1 MSTAGI
7 AAGALVAGT
16 SIANVLLRDGR
27 KLGTIIPNVV
37 VEEVHTDTLTI
48 TDHPVEQG
56 APITDHAFKNPAELS
71 MRIGWSSSSV
81 ALDAVV
87 SSVVDSVKAGKL
99 TTPKIKTVRDIY
111 EDLLKLQASR
121 KPFDVSTGK
130 RLYKDMLI
138 KSISTTT
145 DASSENSLVVSVVLR
160 QIIIVQTKA
169 AKLKPE
175 TQKNPAKTASAV
187 ERGVIQPRMA
197 ETAGSF
203 MNFLNFF
210 SR

>member
-1 MSTAGI
+1 MTGALTSI
-7 AAGALVAGT
+7 AAGAIAAGGT
-16 SIANVLLRDGR
+16 IANVLLRDGR

-56 APITDHAFKNPAELS
+56 APITDHAFMNPAELS
-71 MRIGWSSSSV
+71 MRIGWSSSSL
-81 ALDAVV
+81 ALDSVV

-99 TTPKIKTVRDIY
+99 TAPKIKTVRDLY

-145 DASSENSLVVSVVLR
+145 DASTENALVVSVVLR
-160 QIIIVQTKA
+160 QVILVKTRAVQ
-169 AKLKPE
+169 L
-175 TQKNPAKTASAV
+175 QKESQKFPSKTAPSV
-187 ERGVIQPRMA
+187 ERGLVKPIEVTTPWALKDMLVTR
-197 ETAGSF
+197 
-203 MNFLNFF
+203 
-210 SR
+210 

>member
-7 AAGALVAGT
+7 AAGAIAAGT
-16 SIANVLLRDGR
+16 TVANVLLRDGR

-71 MRIGWSSSSV
+71 MRIGWSSSSL
-81 ALDAVV
+81 ALDTVV
-87 SSVVDSVKAGKL
+87 SSVIDSVKAGKL

-145 DASSENSLVVSVVLR
+145 DASSENALVVSVVLR
-160 QIIIVQTKA
+160 QVIIVQTKA
-169 AKLKPE
+169 AKLKAE
-175 TQKNPAKTASAV
+175 NQKTPAKTAPAV
-187 ERGVIQPRMA
+187 DRGVIQPRMA
-197 ETAGSF
+197 ETAGSVI
-203 MNFLNFF
+203 NFF
-210 SR
+210 SRQP

>member
-7 AAGALVAGT
+7 AAGAIVSGT
-16 SIANVLLRDGR
+16 TVANVLLRDGR
-27 KLGTIIPNVV
+27 KLGGIIPNVV

-71 MRIGWSSSSV
+71 MRIGWSSSSL
-81 ALDAVV
+81 ALDSVV

-145 DASSENSLVVSVVLR
+145 DASSENALVVSVVLR
-160 QIIIVQTKA
+160 QVIIVQTKA
-169 AKLKPE
+169 AKLKAE
-175 TQKNPAKTASAV
+175 AQKNPAKTAPAV
-187 ERGVIQPRMA
+187 DRGTIQPQLSKLA
-197 ETAGSF
+197 DSLPSF
-203 MNFLNFF
+203 LK
-210 SR
+210 SP

>member
-1 MSTAGI
+1 MNTAGI
-7 AAGALVAGT
+7 GAGALVAGA

-56 APITDHAFKNPAELS
+56 APITDHAFKNPSELS
-71 MRIGWSSSSV
+71 MRIGWSSSSL
-81 ALDAVV
+81 ALDSVV

-145 DASSENSLVVSVVLR
+145 DASSENALVVSVVLR

-169 AKLKPE
+169 AKLKAE
-175 TQKNPAKTASAV
+175 NQKTPAKTAPAV
-187 ERGVIQPRMA
+187 DRGVIQPQLSKLA
-197 ETAGSF
+197 DSLPSF
-203 MNFLNFF
+203 LKLP
-210 SR
+210 

>member
-7 AAGALVAGT
+7 AAGAIAAGGT
-16 SIANVLLRDGR
+16 IANVLLRDGR
-27 KLGTIIPNVV
+27 KLGAIIPNVV

-71 MRIGWSSSSV
+71 MRIGWSSSSL
-81 ALDAVV
+81 ALDSVV

-99 TTPKIKTVRDIY
+99 TAPKIKTVRDLY

-145 DASSENSLVVSVVLR
+145 DASTENALVVSVVLR
-160 QIIIVQTKA
+160 QVIIVQTKA
-169 AKLKPE
+169 AKLKAE
-175 TQKNPAKTASAV
+175 TQKNPAKTAPTV
-187 ERGVIQPRMA
+187 DRGTIQPQMSKLADRLP
-197 ETAGSF
+197 SF
-203 MNFLNFF
+203 LKLP
-210 SR
+210 

>member
-7 AAGALVAGT
+7 AAGAIAAGST
-16 SIANVLLRDGR
+16 IANVLLRDGR

-169 AKLKPE
+169 AKLKAENQAKP
-175 TQKNPAKTASAV
+175 NKTAPAAD
-187 ERGVIQPRMA
+187 RGTIQPQLSKLA
-197 ETAGSF
+197 DSLPSF
-203 MNFLNFF
+203 LKMP
-210 SR
+210 

>member
-7 AAGALVAGT
+7 AAGAIVAGT
-16 SIANVLLRDGR
+16 TVANVLLRDGR
-27 KLGTIIPNVV
+27 KLGAIIPNVV
-37 VEEVHTDTLTI
+37 VEEVHSDTLTI

-71 MRIGWSSSSV
+71 MRIGWSSSSL
-81 ALDAVV
+81 ALDSVV

-145 DASSENSLVVSVVLR
+145 DASSENALVVSVVLR

-169 AKLKPE
+169 AKLKAE
-175 TQKNPAKTASAV
+175 NQKTPAKTAPAV
-187 ERGVIQPRMA
+187 DRGVIQPQLSKLA
-197 ETAGSF
+197 DSLPSF
-203 MNFLNFF
+203 LK
-210 SR
+210 SP

>member
-7 AAGALVAGT
+7 AAGALATGST
-16 SIANVLLRDGR
+16 IANVLLRDGR

-169 AKLKPE
+169 AKLKAENQAKP
-175 TQKNPAKTASAV
+175 NKTAPAAD
-187 ERGVIQPRMA
+187 RGTIQPQLSKLA
-197 ETAGSF
+197 DSLPSF
-203 MNFLNFF
+203 LKLP
-210 SR
+210 

>member
-1 MSTAGI
+1 MTDAITSI
-7 AAGALVAGT
+7 AAGAITAGAT
-16 SIANVLLRDGR
+16 IANVLLRDGR

-71 MRIGWSSSSV
+71 MRIGWSSSSL

-111 EDLLKLQASR
+111 EDLLKLQTSR

-138 KSISTTT
+138 RSLSTTT
-145 DASSENSLVVSVVLR
+145 DASTENSLVIQVVMR
-160 QIIIVQTKA
+160 QVILVKTRAIQ
-169 AKLKPE
+169 LQRE
-175 TQKNPAKTASAV
+175 SQKFPSKTAPTV
-187 ERGVIQPRMA
+187 ERGLVKPIEVATPAALKDVLGTR
-197 ETAGSF
+197 
-203 MNFLNFF
+203 
-210 SR
+210 

>member
-7 AAGALVAGT
+7 AAGALATGST
-16 SIANVLLRDGR
+16 IANVLLRDGR

-175 TQKNPAKTASAV
+175 TQKTLRQ
-187 ERGVIQPRMA
+187 EWGY
-197 ETAGSF
+197 
-203 MNFLNFF
+203 LF
-210 SR
+210 S

>member
-7 AAGALVAGT
+7 AAGALAAGT

-71 MRIGWSSSSV
+71 MRIGWSSSSL
-81 ALDAVV
+81 ALDTVV
-87 SSVVDSVKAGKL
+87 SSVIDSVKAGKVS
-99 TTPKIKTVRDIY
+99 TPKIKTVRDIY

-145 DASSENSLVVSVVLR
+145 DASSENALVVSVVLR

-169 AKLKPE
+169 AKLKAENQAKP
-175 TQKNPAKTASAV
+175 NKTAPAAD
-187 ERGVIQPRMA
+187 RGTIQPQLSKLA
-197 ETAGSF
+197 DSLPSF
-203 MNFLNFF
+203 LKLP
-210 SR
+210 

>member
-7 AAGALVAGT
+7 AAGAIAAGAT
-16 SIANVLLRDGR
+16 VANVLLRDGR

-71 MRIGWSSSSV
+71 MRIGWSSSSL
-81 ALDAVV
+81 ALDSVV
-87 SSVVDSVKAGKL
+87 SSVIDSVKAGKL

-138 KSISTTT
+138 RSISTTT
-145 DASSENSLVVSVVLR
+145 DASTENALVVSVVLR
-160 QIIIVQTKA
+160 QVIIVQTKA

-175 TQKNPAKTASAV
+175 AQKNPAKTAPAFD
-187 ERGVIQPRMA
+187 RGTIQPQM
-197 ETAGSF
+197 SS
-203 MNFLNFF
+203 LVDILP
-210 SR
+210 SWVKKP